1 VDGLGCQP
9 SLKNP
14 MDITT
19 KKISKVKRASPKRG
33 AFLFV
38 GQILCN
44 FPYETLLL
52 CYLLKFY

>member
-1 VDGLGCQP
+1 VDVLGCQP
-9 SLKNP
+9 LLKNP

-38 GQILCN
+38 KET
-44 FPYETLLL
+44 PTLLGDSV
-52 CYLLKFY
+52 